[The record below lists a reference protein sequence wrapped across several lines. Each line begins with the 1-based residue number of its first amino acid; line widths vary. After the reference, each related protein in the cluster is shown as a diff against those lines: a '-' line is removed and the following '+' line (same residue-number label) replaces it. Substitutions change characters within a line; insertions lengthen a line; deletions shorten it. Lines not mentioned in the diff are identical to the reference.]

1 MNNVDIG
8 ENIRKYRNLKGM
20 TQESLAE
27 ASELSVKY
35 ISMIESK
42 KNQNISINNLQKIA
56 DALDI
61 SITFLVS
68 NSKDNS
74 SIVNMP
80 YTSLLIDKLSKM
92 SVDEAETISK
102 NVLNTIR
109 TYYGLFNKNNN

>member
-20 TQESLAE
+20 TQEALAE

-56 DALDI
+56 NALDI
-61 SITFLVS
+61 NITFLVS
-68 NSKDNS
+68 NSKDSS
-74 SIVNMP
+74 SIVNRP
-80 YTSLLIDKLSKM
+80 YTNLLFDKLSKM
-92 SVDEAETISK
+92 SVNEAEIISK

-109 TYYGLFNKNNN
+109 TYHDLFNKSNN